1 MTHERSANNTT
12 SPASSLATSLAVTV
26 FAAAITLTATT
37 ASIAALAEDSL
48 DRMTWQY
55 YQFNDDANRGRT
67 TSQISVGIPETDN
80 RIMEARCSAGSSG
93 AFSYLTL
100 AAPVATLREND
111 PIDITFKASNFS
123 EKLSGMVSGVDAGEE
138 ALVGVRLLME
148 NDSPVWDKFSTLP
161 AITYSVAGSEMPLP
175 LKGSRAAI
183 KNFLTDCRLYA
194 SQFTE
199 TKAVAIHTANETPM
213 AQLDTDQEAADQP
226 APDAGEGPTGWY
238 LDAGEPDETLALFY
252 GVEGNDEL
260 TQLVFLCLPGVG
272 KVDVLVMES
281 SESYKPGQGACVTF
295 STDGSSG
302 SKFCGATVP
311 NELAGIP
318 GLEAV
323 APISDPLFQNLKP
336 SGNLTMEVDGQK
348 SEIPLATIAD
358 SADKFVKSCTPQP

>member
-12 SPASSLATSLAVTV
+12 SPANSLATSLAATF

-123 EKLSGMVSGVDAGEE
+123 EKLSGMVSGVEAGEE

-148 NDSPVWDKFSTLP
+148 NDSPVWDKFSALP
-161 AITYSVAGSEMPLP
+161 AITYSVAGSEMTRPMKPRWHSLIP
-175 LKGSRAAI
+175 IRKRPTSPHPMPA
-183 KNFLTDCRLYA
+183 
-194 SQFTE
+194 
-199 TKAVAIHTANETPM
+199 KA
-213 AQLDTDQEAADQP
+213 QP
-226 APDAGEGPTGWY
+226 AGIS
-238 LDAGEPDETLALFY
+238 TLA
-252 GVEGNDEL
+252 NR
-260 TQLVFLCLPGVG
+260 
-272 KVDVLVMES
+272 M
-281 SESYKPGQGACVTF
+281 KPWRFFMA
-295 STDGSSG
+295 
-302 SKFCGATVP
+302 SKETT
-311 NELAGIP
+311 
-318 GLEAV
+318 
-323 APISDPLFQNLKP
+323 S
-336 SGNLTMEVDGQK
+336 
-348 SEIPLATIAD
+348 
-358 SADKFVKSCTPQP
+358 